1 MRANP
6 ANMSKSRAALTH
18 LWPTL
23 LVLGVLAGLV
33 LFAWYPYP
41 FWQFGESGKFAL
53 LLILIAGFTGPFLT
67 WLVYSKGKRGLIL
80 DLWVIA
86 VIQLAAITWG
96 TFSLYQNRPFFMVY
110 AMDRFEVL
118 SERDVDLTRV
128 TEPKFLDKPFVGPI
142 LLYAD
147 LPSDPA
153 AYQKFLQEVMFEDQP
168 DLQGRPEFWSL
179 YTERQQLV
187 LQKSK
192 SLEALLKARPD
203 STDEID
209 KLVKDNGGDIHQLMF
224 VPAMLKNGEFAV
236 ILDALSGEVIDT
248 LMIDPWLD

>member
-110 AMDRFEVL
+110 AMDRF
-118 SERDVDLTRV
+118 D
-128 TEPKFLDKPFVGPI
+128 
-142 LLYAD
+142 
-147 LPSDPA
+147 
-153 AYQKFLQEVMFEDQP
+153 
-168 DLQGRPEFWSL
+168 
-179 YTERQQLV
+179 
-187 LQKSK
+187 
-192 SLEALLKARPD
+192 
-203 STDEID
+203 
-209 KLVKDNGGDIHQLMF
+209 
-224 VPAMLKNGEFAV
+224 
-236 ILDALSGEVIDT
+236 
-248 LMIDPWLD
+248 